1 MDRHSATP
9 GSELLGPRLRELMQ
23 HTAIYG
29 LGPVLG
35 QVAAFLLLPLY
46 TNLLSPADY
55 GVLEIILLVGTF
67 LNVFFGL
74 QTVTQLLRFYHACE
88 RERDRREVVSTA
100 IIFTG
105 AVTAA
110 AILPADLL
118 RDRISLA
125 LFGTDAQAP
134 LLHLAFWSMVSSNV
148 FATALGYLQ
157 ARKMSRAFT
166 LLSVAQLVCTL
177 SLNLFFVAWLARGV
191 EGILLSQFLVTG
203 TFAIGLAAWVLGQTG
218 LAVSLTRVR
227 KFLAF
232 GVPMI
237 GWSLAVFAVN
247 AADRMV
253 LSRVGSLSDVGV
265 FSLANRF
272 GTALLVF
279 IVTPF
284 SCFWAAERF
293 AIAKQRDGKE
303 VLARVFTYFFVLLCF
318 VGLAVSVWSDDL
330 VRLMAAERFRAAA
343 RICPVL
349 VLAYVLWGTFDS
361 LMAGI
366 LIDGRTKEVGVL
378 TGVAA
383 VLHIALCV
391 GLGGAWFAVGVAWA
405 KVITLAAL
413 TIGVYVIA
421 QRRYPIPYELGRV
434 AKVLAVALA
443 LFLASTLLDGL
454 PPLLGIAVN
463 AVPVIAFPIVLAGVG
478 FLEPAEKRWMIAC
491 SRTLIGRRQIVAST
505 AAGDS

>member
-1 MDRHSATP
+1 
-9 GSELLGPRLRELMQ
+9 
-23 HTAIYG
+23 
-29 LGPVLG
+29 
-35 QVAAFLLLPLY
+35 FLLLPLY

-88 RERDRREVVSTA
+88 GERDRREVVSTA

-125 LFGTDAQAP
+125 LFGT
-134 LLHLAFWSMVSSNV
+134 V
-148 FATALGYLQ
+148 
-157 ARKMSRAFT
+157 
-166 LLSVAQLVCTL
+166 
-177 SLNLFFVAWLARGV
+177 
-191 EGILLSQFLVTG
+191 
-203 TFAIGLAAWVLGQTG
+203 AIGLAAWVLGQTG

-227 KFLAF
+227 TFLAF

-349 VLAYVLWGTFDS
+349 VLAYVLWGTFD
-361 LMAGI
+361 A
-366 LIDGRTKEVGVL
+366 
-378 TGVAA
+378 
-383 VLHIALCV
+383 
-391 GLGGAWFAVGVAWA
+391 
-405 KVITLAAL
+405 
-413 TIGVYVIA
+413 
-421 QRRYPIPYELGRV
+421 
-434 AKVLAVALA
+434 
-443 LFLASTLLDGL
+443 
-454 PPLLGIAVN
+454 
-463 AVPVIAFPIVLAGVG
+463 
-478 FLEPAEKRWMIAC
+478 
-491 SRTLIGRRQIVAST
+491 
-505 AAGDS
+505 